1 MSLFRSCL
9 YLFDLWNLNTGEEW
23 DISIP
28 MYELIPFSPQAKTFL
43 LEEQKCQ
50 FVSMVV
56 GVSYGSIWIHQTF
69 TLNVSESFL
78 ICNLIFQR
86 NFWLV
91 GGVAWWLFQRLD
103 LPEAWCS
110 KDSFWDGAGPFSI
123 LYFRSS
129 WLDLGRGGLVFQS
142 LRLRRGWTFRHLPH
156 PSYGLHFEAAL
167 KIQFSGNYFYIK
179 VHHVDG
185 ETSLEYL
192 SFPIFNSFT

>member
-1 MSLFRSCL
+1 MGHFHSNVRTHSLFPWGNNESLTVDCWWL
-9 YLFDLWNLNTGEEW
+9 VYMCMDKYGF
-23 DISIP
+23 
-28 MYELIPFSPQAKTFL
+28 PQT
-43 LEEQKCQ
+43 
-50 FVSMVV
+50 M
-56 GVSYGSIWIHQTF
+56 

-78 ICNLIFQR
+78 ICGFMFQR
-86 NFWLV
+86 LGLRLLTRFM
-91 GGVAWWLFQRLD
+91 FQGLMFERLD

-110 KDSFWDGAGPFSI
+110 RDSVRDGAGPFSI

-129 WLDLGRGGLVFQS
+129 WLDLGRGGLMFQR

-167 KIQFSGNYFYIK
+167 KIQFSSNYFYIK

-192 SFPIFNSFT
+192 SFPIFNSLT